1 MNAAAD
7 DRTGNIQSGDMQSGD
22 MERGDMERGDMER
35 GMIRGWRQRRA
46 QRRAMRRATS
56 PTERRRR
63 VILTAEGLRLPLT
76 LASRGTRA
84 AALMIDLGMIV
95 TTIIVTTLVI
105 VLFARSIG
113 ADKIKGG
120 TAGEDLL
127 EMLAVIW
134 IITVFLARSAWFL
147 WFELGSRGATP
158 GKRLTGIRIAAR
170 PGADGTAARLTTEAV
185 IARNLLRDIELFLP
199 LVFIGGAVGTGAD
212 TTLAGWAALVWFC
225 VFAGFPFFNRDGLR
239 CGDVIA
245 GTWVVEA
252 PRRKLGQA
260 MSIGSAAQ
268 GISTVTGAQYRFS
281 ADELAI
287 YGEYEL
293 QVLERVLR
301 DNRDDALAEV
311 AQAICRKIGWSSGAG
326 DERAFLQAYY
336 TQLRARLESG
346 MRFGKRKADKHA
358 S

>member
-1 MNAAAD
+1 MNASTASAD
-7 DRTGNIQSGDMQSGD
+7 
-22 MERGDMERGDMER
+22 RGT
-35 GMIRGWRQRRA
+35 GMIGRWRQRRR
-46 QRRAMRRATS
+46 QRRAIS
-56 PTERRRR
+56 PTERRKRT
-63 VILTAEGLRLPLT
+63 ILTAEGLRLPIT

-95 TTIIVTTLVI
+95 ATIIITTLLI

-113 ADKIKGG
+113 MDKFKDG
-120 TAGEDLL
+120 TPGEDLL
-127 EMLAVIW
+127 EFLLVIW
-134 IITVFLARSAWFL
+134 IIAVFLARTAWFL

-170 PGADGTAARLTTEAV
+170 PGSDGTAGRLTAEAV

-199 LVFIGGAVGTGAD
+199 LVFIGGALGTGAD
-212 TTLAGWAALVWFC
+212 TTMAAWAAVIWFC
-225 VFAGFPFFNRDGLR
+225 IFAGFPLFNHDSLR

-260 MSIGSAAQ
+260 MSVGSGAQ
-268 GISTVTGAQYRFS
+268 GVSTLTGAQYRFS
-281 ADELAI
+281 DEELAI
-287 YGEYEL
+287 YGEFEL

-336 TQLRARLESG
+336 TQLRARLETG
-346 MRFGKRKADKHA
+346 MRFGRRKADKHTG
-358 S
+358 